1 MFKKEY
7 LSSYLMFGML
17 AAILFCIPMLIFIS
31 SAKFINTWWL
41 YVGNVLF
48 LLGIVF
54 FMLSFN
60 KKKGED
66 PSTQTMIAAG
76 HITTIVGIILSI
88 IVAVI
93 ALLMFVPDILSSGQ
107 SDTVLENAPSTT
119 GTGKTHGL
127 VFMLFLNTIIGN
139 FVAGSVPSIV
149 LSYTAKRDQTKD
161 RKSEVLNN

>member
-7 LSSYLMFGML
+7 LSSYIKWGIIS
-17 AAILFCIPMLIFIS
+17 AIAFCIPMIIFVS
-31 SAKFINTWWL
+31 SAKFSNTWWL

-48 LLGIVF
+48 LICIAS

-66 PSTQTMIAAG
+66 PSSQTMVAAG
-76 HITTIVGIILSI
+76 HITTVAGIIISL
-88 IVAVI
+88 IVAII
-93 ALLMFVPDILSSGQ
+93 ALVMFFPDIFSSGQ
-107 SDTVLENAPSTT
+107 SDTVLENAPSQT

-127 VFMLFLNTIIGN
+127 VFMLFMNTIIGN
-139 FVAGSVPSIV
+139 LVAGSVPSIL
-149 LSYTAKRDQTKD
+149 LSYTAKRNQTKD